1 MSLSEYVTLGN
12 SGLKVSR
19 LCLGT
24 MTFGTDW
31 GWGSAEDTAR
41 TIFNSFLD
49 AGGNFID
56 TADAYVSGKSEAFIG
71 RFIQARGSR
80 DRIVIGTKFSFN
92 TDPGDPNAG
101 GNGRKNIRKSLDG
114 SLRRLK
120 TDYIDVYWLHN
131 WDTTTPADEVMR
143 TLDDLAREGK
153 VRYIGISN
161 APAWYVARAQTIAE
175 LRGYEHLAG
184 LQLEYSLAERHIEF
198 EFVPLA
204 LHTGIGI
211 CPWSPLASG
220 LLTGKYQR
228 GSANVP
234 SGAGRLALVKDS
246 GNPSFLKLFN
256 ERNWQILDALLDAAK
271 KIERPPA
278 QVALNWVLNR
288 PGVSS
293 VLIGATKVAQLN
305 DNIGAL
311 EFQLPDEIQRK
322 LDEASRPET
331 LYPYHF
337 FESTMQQ
344 MVTGGTQVRSYT
356 SKAALASR

>member
-1 MSLSEYVTLGN
+1 MALSEYVTLGN

-24 MTFGTDW
+24 MTFGADS
-31 GWGSAEDTAR
+31 GWGSAEETAR
-41 TIFNSFLD
+41 SIFNSFLD

-120 TDYIDVYWLHN
+120 TDYVDVYWLHN

-143 TLDDLAREGK
+143 TLNDLVREGK

-161 APAWYVARAQTIAE
+161 APAWYVARANTIAE
-175 LRGYEHLAG
+175 LRGYERLAG
-184 LQLEYSLAERHIEF
+184 LQLEYSLAERNIEF
-198 EFVPLA
+198 EYVPLA
-204 LHTGIGI
+204 LNMGIGI

-228 GSANVP
+228 GGSNVP
-234 SGAGRLALVKDS
+234 SGDGRLVKVKDS
-246 GNPSFLKLFN
+246 GNPSFLKLFT
-256 ERNWQILDALLDAAK
+256 ERNWQIVDALLDVAK
-271 KIERPPA
+271 QSGRPPA
-278 QVALNWVLNR
+278 QVALNWIVNR

-293 VLIGATKVAQLN
+293 VLIGATKGAQLN
-305 DNIGAL
+305 DNIAAL
-311 EFQLPDEIQRK
+311 DFQLPAEIRTK

-331 LYPYHF
+331 VYPYHF
-337 FESTMQQ
+337 FEPTMQQ
-344 MVTGGTQVRSYT
+344 MVTGGTHVRANIV
-356 SKAALASR
+356 KAV

>member
-1 MSLSEYVTLGN
+1 MSLPDYVTLGN

-31 GWGSAEDTAR
+31 GWGSAEETAR
-41 TIFNSFLD
+41 TIFNTFLD
-49 AGGNFID
+49 AGGNFVD

-80 DRIVIGTKFSFN
+80 DRVVIGTKFSFN

-101 GNGRKNIRKSLDG
+101 GNGRKNILKSLDG

-131 WDTTTPADEVMR
+131 WDTTTPAEEVMR
-143 TLDDLAREGK
+143 TLDDVVREGK

-161 APAWYVARAQTIAE
+161 APAWYVARSQTIAE
-175 LRGYEHLAG
+175 LRGYEQFVG

-198 EFVPLA
+198 EYIPLA
-204 LHTGIGI
+204 LQTGMGV

-228 GSANVP
+228 GGANIP
-234 SGAGRLALVKDS
+234 TGEGRLASVKDS
-246 GNPSFLKLFN
+246 GNPSFLKLFT
-256 ERNWQILDALLDAAK
+256 ERNWQIVDALLDAAK
-271 KIERPPA
+271 QVGRPPA
-278 QVALNWVLNR
+278 QVALNWVANR
-288 PGVSS
+288 TGVSS
-293 VLIGATKVAQLN
+293 TLIGATKVAQLN
-305 DNIGAL
+305 DNIAAL
-311 EFQLPDEIQRK
+311 DFQLPGDIQKK
-322 LDEASRPET
+322 LDDASRPET
-331 LYPYHF
+331 VYPYHF

-356 SKAALASR
+356 AKAF

>member
-1 MSLSEYVTLGN
+1 MSLTDYVTLGN

-31 GWGSAEDTAR
+31 GWGSAEETAR
-41 TIFNSFLD
+41 AIFNSFLD

-56 TADAYVSGKSEAFIG
+56 TADAYVGGKSEAFIG
-71 RFIQARGSR
+71 RFVQARGSR
-80 DRIVIGTKFSFN
+80 DRIVLATKFSFN

-101 GNGRKNIRKSLDG
+101 GNGRKNILKSLDG

-131 WDTTTPADEVMR
+131 WDKTTPSEEVMR
-143 TLDDLAREGK
+143 KLDDLVRAGK

-175 LRGYEHLAG
+175 MRGYERLAA
-184 LQLEYSLAERHIEF
+184 LQLEYSLVERHIEF
-198 EFVPLA
+198 EYIPLA
-204 LHTGIGI
+204 LETGIGI

-228 GSANVP
+228 AGKNVA
-234 SGAGRLALVKDS
+234 SGEGRLVAVKDS
-246 GNPSFLKLFN
+246 GNPSFLKLFT
-256 ERNWQILDALLDAAK
+256 ERNWQIVDALLEAAK
-271 KIERPPA
+271 QVGRPPA
-278 QVALNWVLNR
+278 QVALNWIANR

-293 VLIGATKVAQLN
+293 TLIGATKVAQLN
-305 DNIGAL
+305 DNIAAL
-311 EFQLPDEIQRK
+311 EIQLPEEIRKK

-331 LYPYHF
+331 IYPYHF
-337 FESTMQQ
+337 FERTMQQ
-344 MVTGGTQVRSYT
+344 MITGGTQVRSYT
-356 SKAALASR
+356 AKTA